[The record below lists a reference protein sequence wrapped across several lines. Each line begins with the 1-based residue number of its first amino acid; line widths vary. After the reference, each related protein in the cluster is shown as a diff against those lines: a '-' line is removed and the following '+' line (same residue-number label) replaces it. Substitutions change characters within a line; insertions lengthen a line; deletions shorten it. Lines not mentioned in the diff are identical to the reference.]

1 MADEPTYKLSPDFRR
16 TPQGDHYQ
24 VGFDVNGVW
33 VPVAMLNAPDFD
45 QRLQEAAQAAEEA
58 KAQSKK

>member
-1 MADEPTYKLSPDFRR
+1 MADEPTFKLSPDVRK

-33 VPVAMLNAPDFD
+33 VPVAMLNAPDFEL
-45 QRLQEAAQAAEEA
+45 RLQEAEQAAAEA
-58 KAQSKK
+58 KQSAKK